1 MNDLSAVHALLATFA
16 FRGRLTT
23 ILDKAKQEFEL
34 EGTEIV
40 TLLLLTNGSAN
51 IQTIVRAVALHQNGV
66 SILVERL
73 RARGLV
79 ERRRDRADR
88 RVANVKLSKAG
99 RDVSGRLQQY
109 LDQPLETLL
118 SPLSGEERLQL
129 VTLFEQLARAPSTT

>member
-1 MNDLSAVHALLATFA
+1 MNDSPAVHALLATFA
-16 FRGRLTT
+16 FRGQLTA
-23 ILDKAKQEFEL
+23 ILDGAKQEFEL
-34 EGTEIV
+34 QGTEIV
-40 TLLLLTNGSAN
+40 TLLLLSNGSAN

-99 RDVSGRLQQY
+99 RDVSGRLEQY

-129 VTLFEQLARAPSTT
+129 VTLFERLARAPSTT

>member
-1 MNDLSAVHALLATFA
+1 M
-16 FRGRLTT
+16 
-23 ILDKAKQEFEL
+23 
-34 EGTEIV
+34 
-40 TLLLLTNGSAN
+40 TLLLRSNGSAN

-99 RDVSGRLQQY
+99 RDVSGRLEQY
-109 LDQPLETLL
+109 LDQPLEALL
-118 SPLSGEERLQL
+118 SPLSAEERLQL
-129 VTLFEQLARAPSTT
+129 VSLFERLARAPSTT